1 MTHTSRQ
8 RLLHGAASPQFKK
21 RQACL
26 QTMKAATGTD
36 PSAAPTFRVEVHGL
50 QGPDECIPQAQAV

>member
-8 RLLHGAASPQFKK
+8 HLLHGAASPQFKK